1 MYLVRSRDRKEHKAA
16 VQQVT
21 VSDLK
26 IIRRSKRFGF
36 DWGNQRFA
44 TLYKL
49 LLVENGEILGLMAVR
64 DRKEDHAIEIELLE
78 SAAENVGDEKMY
90 ANVAGCL
97 IASACRLAF
106 INGYN
111 GFVCLV
117 PKTALIKHYISI
129 YGMRYTGIY
138 LYTEGQNSL
147 ALIKKYTDSFYQ
159 I

>member
-1 MYLVRSRDRKEHKAA
+1 MYIVRSRDGKEHKAT

-21 VSDLK
+21 ASDLK
-26 IIRRSKRFGF
+26 TIMKSKRFGF
-36 DWGNQRFA
+36 VWVNERYA
-44 TLYKL
+44 TVYQL
-49 LLVENGEILGLMAVR
+49 LLIENGGTLGLMAIK

-78 SAAENVGDEKMY
+78 SAAENVGEEKAF

-129 YGMRYTGIY
+129 YGMQYTGMY

-147 ALIKKYTDSFYQ
+147 ALIRSYTERFYPL
-159 I
+159 